1 MTELEWLKKES
12 GLTDEELKTYETI
25 LGDGKFKAMLTKV
38 IAANDSL
45 SAAKTKAETE
55 LNQFTTRYNEEIVP
69 ALRTTTQESVA
80 AAGKVAALEAK
91 LAKAKEY
98 GIVIDDDVV
107 TPSVKPG
114 EAPRAPGSPDPNA
127 LTRQDLDRFSS
138 AQSST
143 LIALNDLNAEH
154 FALKGTPLGNTQELV
169 EEVTRQ
175 RTLGNKGYTL
185 RQAWE
190 AKYDVP
196 KLREAKAA
204 EAQAKRDTELKAQWT
219 KEERERTGSNPHTRR
234 GQPSRFSTY
243 KASDAKAEKPWQASR
258 SKNER
263 NAGWREQA
271 LAKVHQGQAA

>member
-98 GIVIDDDVV
+98 GIVIDDDQPVV
-107 TPSVKPG
+107 KQG
-114 EAPRAPGSPDPNA
+114 EQPRAPGSPDPNA
-127 LTRQDLDRFSS
+127 LTREDLNRFSS

-143 LIALNDLNAEH
+143 LITLNDLNAEH
-154 FALKGTPLGNTQELV
+154 FSLFGTPLGNTQELV
-169 EEVTRQ
+169 DEVQRQ
-175 RTLGNKGYTL
+175 RTLGNKGYSL
-185 RQAWE
+185 KQAWE
-190 AKYDVP
+190 VKHNVQAK
-196 KLREAKAA
+196 REAKQA
-204 EAQAKRDTELKAQWT
+204 EVQAKRDLT
-219 KEERERTGSNPHTRR
+219 
-234 GQPSRFSTY
+234 
-243 KASDAKAEKPWQASR
+243 
-258 SKNER
+258 
-263 NAGWREQA
+263 
-271 LAKVHQGQAA
+271 

>member
-1 MTELEWLKKES
+1 MTELEWLKQQS
-12 GLTDEELKTYETI
+12 GLTDDELKTYETI

-69 ALRTTTQESVA
+69 ALRTTTQESIA
-80 AAGKVAALEAK
+80 QSGRVAALEAK

-98 GIVIDDDVV
+98 GLVIDDEI
-107 TPSVKPG
+107 TPPEKK

-127 LTRQDLDRFSS
+127 LTRDDLNRFSN

-143 LIALNDLNAEH
+143 LITLNDLNAEH
-154 FALKGTPLGNTQELV
+154 FSLFGTPLGNTQELV
-169 EEVTRQ
+169 DEVQRQ
-175 RTLGNKGYTL
+175 RTLGNKSFSL
-185 RQAWE
+185 KQAWE
-190 AKYDVP
+190 VKHNVQAK
-196 KLREAKAA
+196 REAKQA
-204 EAQAKRDTELKAQWT
+204 EVQAKRDADLKAQWI

-243 KASDAKAEKPWQASR
+243 KASDAKAEKPWQSSR

-271 LAKVHQGQAA
+271 LAKVQQGAA